1 MPPISIVVFP
11 IFIPID
17 LVDIGLVH
25 VFPAL
30 AAALELADVLAIAV
44 LTKKTFA
51 KEVQTTR
58 PILDIYFG
66 EFTYSLALSDS
77 HVNCP
82 SSGDNTKPLAK
93 IEGYISLYRRMQIT
107 EK

>member
-1 MPPISIVVFP
+1 MTNRLTNFRILIAFLIGRFYS
-11 IFIPID
+11 D
-17 LVDIGLVH
+17 RNVD
-25 VFPAL
+25 
-30 AAALELADVLAIAV
+30 
-44 LTKKTFA
+44 KKNLA

-93 IEGYISLYRRMQIT
+93 I
-107 EK
+107 

>member
-1 MPPISIVVFP
+1 MNNRN
-11 IFIPID
+11 
-17 LVDIGLVH
+17 VD
-25 VFPAL
+25 
-30 AAALELADVLAIAV
+30 
-44 LTKKTFA
+44 KKNLA

-93 IEGYISLYRRMQIT
+93 I
-107 EK
+107 

>member
-1 MPPISIVVFP
+1 MSAILHYTLYSPTVSI
-11 IFIPID
+11 
-17 LVDIGLVH
+17 LKENNRNVD
-25 VFPAL
+25 
-30 AAALELADVLAIAV
+30 
-44 LTKKTFA
+44 KKNLA

-93 IEGYISLYRRMQIT
+93 I
-107 EK
+107 